1 MATPS
6 PALTAEE
13 PPPPL
18 PVGDR
23 DYRACRRCRLVLTAP
38 QFLRDG
44 CPVCGTAPPGREE
57 LHDVTTADFAN
68 FIGLIA
74 PEKSWVARLIGRTNC
89 PNGVFAAALD
99 DDDDDD
105 MGEEEEEEE
114 GEEEDDE
121 DEGNEPQQEEEE
133 EGEEKMPRPPVM
145 TDEELLAIK
154 ND

>member
-1 MATPS
+1 M
-6 PALTAEE
+6 EE

-38 QFLRDG
+38 QFLREG
-44 CPVCGTAPPGREE
+44 CSVCGTAPPRREE
-57 LHDVTTADFAN
+57 LNDATTADFTN

-89 PNGVFAAALD
+89 PNGVFAAAINDEEDEEDEGEEEED
-99 DDDDDD
+99 DERDETNEQQEGEGE
-105 MGEEEEEEE
+105 GEEEEEEE
-114 GEEEDDE
+114 
-121 DEGNEPQQEEEE
+121 
-133 EGEEKMPRPPVM
+133 EKMHQPPVM